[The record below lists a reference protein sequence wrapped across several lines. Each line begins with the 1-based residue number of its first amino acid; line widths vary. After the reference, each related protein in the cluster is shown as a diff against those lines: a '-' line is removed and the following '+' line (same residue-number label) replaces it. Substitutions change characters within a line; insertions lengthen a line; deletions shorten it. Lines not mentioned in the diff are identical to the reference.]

1 MRDLRTLPK
10 AHLHLHLELGMRP
23 LTLQEL
29 CAKYGADVPEVRG
42 YGSFAVFN
50 DMCIA
55 ATELLRDQDDWQRLA
70 DEMCADHAAAGCVYF
85 EPSFWAGN
93 HRHKYGSDEAAWDLV
108 LDAFTAAAE
117 GRGIAVGLMAPVDR
131 VVDTPATAVELAR
144 LAVRRRE
151 EGIVSFG
158 LHNDEVGHPPDP
170 FVDAF
175 RLAREAGLLS
185 TPHAG
190 ELEHGGYVRDS
201 VDLLGADRIQ
211 HGIRAVEVDGLVA
224 RLAAEQICLDVCP
237 TSNLM
242 LGVVPSLDV
251 HPLPALLDA
260 GVPCSLNA
268 DDPLLFGPNVLE
280 EYELARE
287 QFGFDDE
294 RLATIARASIV
305 HSGAAD
311 DVKRSALAGI
321 DAWLATPASV
331 P

>member
-1 MRDLRTLPK
+1 MTDPLSKRRLRLWIRLLRVTRLTEAQLREFLRVEHGSTLPRFDVMS
-10 AHLHLHLELGMRP
+10 ALDRADGDLTMTELSRMLLVSNGNTTTVVDRLEL
-23 LTLQEL
+23 
-29 CAKYGADVPEVRG
+29 
-42 YGSFAVFN
+42 
-50 DMCIA
+50 
-55 ATELLRDQDDWQRLA
+55 
-70 DEMCADHAAAGCVYF
+70 
-85 EPSFWAGN
+85 
-93 HRHKYGSDEAAWDLV
+93 
-108 LDAFTAAAE
+108 
-117 GRGIAVGLMAPVDR
+117 
-131 VVDTPATAVELAR
+131 
-144 LAVRRRE
+144 
-151 EGIVSFG
+151 
-158 LHNDEVGHPPDP
+158 
-170 FVDAF
+170 
-175 RLAREAGLLS
+175 
-185 TPHAG
+185 
-190 ELEHGGYVRDS
+190 
-201 VDLLGADRIQ
+201 
-211 HGIRAVEVDGLVA
+211 DGLVA